1 MDAQRYAEVK
11 RVFREAIRWAPEE
24 REAVIAAL
32 AEDEAVRAEVRSLL
46 AHHEEEAEEAAAEEA
61 SVGGRTLAALLREE
75 RAGGAAA
82 GWAPERVMR
91 TLEPIAR
98 ALEELGE
105 RGGVHGAVRADRVTL
120 SEAGAAL
127 GGGPAVDGL
136 GDAADSMRRV
146 ATLPWIDRAAAAT
159 AAPEQL
165 LPSLGPTG
173 PWTDV
178 YALALLCVELM
189 LGRPATEG
197 TAAAAL
203 TRARDEAAQPT
214 PRAVGLA
221 VPAAVEAVL
230 ARALAMRPMERYQDV
245 RRFWAAL
252 RASLPAEAAGK
263 GGPGK
268 SGPESDRPSSSS
280 SSATPVP
287 KLPRAAERRLRRR
300 MRAIFAA
307 VLLVLAAIIVA
318 ILRFG

>member
-24 REAVIAAL
+24 RGAVIAAL

-46 AHHEEEAEEAAAEEA
+46 AHHEEETAEGAEAKVAAEA
-61 SVGGRTLAALLREE
+61 VGGTTLATLLREE

-82 GWAPERVMR
+82 GWAPERVIR

-120 SEAGAAL
+120 SEAGAVL
-127 GGGPAVDGL
+127 GGGPA
-136 GDAADSMRRV
+136 DSMR
-146 ATLPWIDRAAAAT
+146 AEAPPWIDRAAAAA

-197 TAAAAL
+197 AASAAL

-252 RASLPAEAAGK
+252 LASLPA
-263 GGPGK
+263 
-268 SGPESDRPSSSS
+268 RSSSS
-280 SSATPVP
+280 LPSSPSSPSSPEAPVP
-287 KLPRAAERRLRRR
+287 KLPRAAERRYRRR
-300 MRAIFAA
+300 VRAIFAA
-307 VLLVLAAIIVA
+307 ALAVVAALVLA
-318 ILRFG
+318 ILRCG